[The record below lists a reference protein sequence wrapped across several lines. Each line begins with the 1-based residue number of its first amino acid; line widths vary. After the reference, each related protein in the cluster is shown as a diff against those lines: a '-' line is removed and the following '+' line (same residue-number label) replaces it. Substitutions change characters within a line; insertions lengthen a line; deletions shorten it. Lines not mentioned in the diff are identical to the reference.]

1 MRSPISA
8 VTGTA
13 RTVST
18 PTEAPRVY
26 IAVASAEHV
35 RVGRAGG
42 FMQVGHGKLAPL
54 RRIRPGDW
62 VVYYSPSVVYGRK
75 DGLQAFTALGQ
86 VDAGDLYAFDMGGGF
101 VPFRRNV
108 TWLAGKEVSIAPL
121 LDQLTFTAG
130 VKHWGAKFR
139 FGLFSIPHVDLN
151 IIAGAMGQGFS

>member
-1 MRSPISA
+1 MRSPNSA
-8 VTGTA
+8 VTGTV

-62 VVYYSPSVVYGRK
+62 VVYYSPSVVYGQK
-75 DGLQAFTALGQ
+75 DGLQAFTALGE
-86 VDAGDLYAFDMGGGF
+86 VDVGDPYAFDMGGGF

-108 TWLAGKEVSIAPL
+108 TWLAGKEISIAPL

-130 VKHWGAKFR
+130 VKHWGVKFR
-139 FGLFSIPHVDLN
+139 FGLFSIPH
-151 IIAGAMGQGFS
+151 